1 MRPKRHPI
9 PLSGG
14 GDRKALSKELRGA
27 QVTTTFLAERS
38 AELHEKGQA
47 LIREADDLPCQSW
60 NERMRANGRPVD
72 PSPFIEQAI
81 NGGDPMREIE
91 CSRCRTP
98 RTVNLAELKRPATTY
113 VHDLIGRLV
122 CTKCRQARK
131 RPAARLKQ
139 LAPRGR
145 HG

>member
-1 MRPKRHPI
+1 MAPKRHPI
-9 PLSGG
+9 CLGGG

-27 QVTTTFLAERS
+27 KVTTTFLAERS
-38 AELHEKGQA
+38 AELRQKGGS
-47 LIREADDLPCQSW
+47 LVREADDLSCPSW
-60 NERMRANGRPVD
+60 NERVWANGGPVG
-72 PSPFIEQAI
+72 PSSFIEQAI

-91 CSRCRTP
+91 CNRCRTP
-98 RTVNLAELKRPATTY
+98 RTVNLAELKRPASTY

-122 CTKCRQARK
+122 CTKCQQARK
-131 RPAARLKQ
+131 RPAARPKQ